1 MNEEDVDK
9 TYETTTDI
17 ETGFGQYA
25 GLGYGKK
32 KKSSSKNMWKLEE
45 RLSGTLSQSS
55 NKRKH
60 SAERSRH
67 HDDGQKQGH
76 NARVQRRREEEEEE
90 EEEIG
95 RSRVFTSSKVGVS
108 KNELLLRPSHTGSKK
123 KKSR

>member
-1 MNEEDVDK
+1 MNENDVEK
-9 TYETTTDI
+9 TYETTKDI

-32 KKSSSKNMWKLEE
+32 KKSSRKNMWKLEE

-60 SAERSRH
+60 SDERLRH
-67 HDDGQKQGH
+67 HDDGQKQGRI
-76 NARVQRRREEEEEE
+76 ARVQGRREEEEEE
-90 EEEIG
+90 EEGDG
-95 RSRVFTSSKVGVS
+95 RSTVFTSSKVGAS